1 MWGTISWGGM
11 KHHMKQKFPN
21 TLSNILLRKAVGY
34 FIRTD
39 DTFKVEFNQAD
50 RDYNV
55 TLQGYKSII
64 PERELSLRL
73 VYCMQADKYLSS
85 CNRKSDV
92 HMSAITNYSY

>member
-1 MWGTISWGGM
+1 MT
-11 KHHMKQKFPN
+11 QQFPN
-21 TLSNILLRKAVGY
+21 SLSNILLRKAVGY
-34 FIRTD
+34 FMRTD

-64 PERELSLRL
+64 PERELSLKL

-92 HMSAITNYSY
+92 HMSAITNSFYRDATGEIL

>member
-1 MWGTISWGGM
+1 M
-11 KHHMKQKFPN
+11 F
-21 TLSNILLRKAVGY
+21 TLSNVLLRKAVKY

-39 DTFKVEFNQAD
+39 DTFKVEYNHSG
-50 RDYNV
+50 RDYDV
-55 TLQGYKSII
+55 TVQGYNSII